1 MSNEIPYDFEWD
13 VAKALANFTKHGVTF
28 EQAATVFLDPFALT
42 VYDDEHSQT
51 EERWFTIG
59 YEAGGAL
66 LVVAHSFQQLNPNTA
81 KVRVISAREA
91 TKRERRAYEDEP
103 R

>member
-1 MSNEIPYDFEWD
+1 MRDDITYDFEWD
-13 VAKALANFTKHGVTF
+13 TAKALANFTKHGVTF
-28 EQAATVFLDPFALT
+28 EQAATVLLDPFALT
-42 VYDDEHSQT
+42 VYDEAHSQS

-59 YEAGGAL
+59 YEASGAL
-66 LVVAHSFQQLNPNTA
+66 LVVVHTFQHLNPATA
-81 KVRVISAREA
+81 TVRVISAREA